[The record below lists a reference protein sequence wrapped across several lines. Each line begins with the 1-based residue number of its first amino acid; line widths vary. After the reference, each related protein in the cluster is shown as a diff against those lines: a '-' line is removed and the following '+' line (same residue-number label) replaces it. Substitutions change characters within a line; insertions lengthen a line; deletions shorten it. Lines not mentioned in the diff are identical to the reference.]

1 MIKVHFETE
10 TGSPGCQAWHDWR
23 ANGVGASDS
32 IQTACKAGLTKK
44 KPSWANSNKLLAQK
58 LGLAKPTA
66 MNSFMQKGV
75 NLESTARR
83 RFEEDTGI
91 IVMPTFGE
99 MDSHRFMRASFD
111 GVSFFKDILEIK
123 CPSEEV
129 HNMAKEGVVVPYYL
143 PQLAH
148 QCLVLHGE
156 PKNWTGNER
165 VFFATYNP
173 DDSEGHD
180 LAIVPMVSGQLKQL
194 ASQLL
199 NVNTNFFNKMQ
210 SLAKGNFAERFKNFE
225 KKHEG
230 LLTTFGEAEATSKAA
245 KEFLRDAVINH
256 KYIPQHFTVK
266 PSTRKNKNFNSEE
279 VLAVLGWDDVP
290 PEYRKASSIVV
301 NVNKPEVAF
310 TSALDAEKAQIES
323 DLIVKSLTPEM
334 DKVKEDA
341 AKLIALVGY
350 LQGNL
355 MTVYKRKG
363 NVNWDLVLSDTELT
377 RSSFE
382 HPSEDPIVTI
392 AKINAAK
399 VKTKA
404 A

>member
-1 MIKVHFETE
+1 MIKVKFETQ
-10 TGSPGCQAWHDWR
+10 TGSPNTVAWHNWR
-23 ANGVGASDS
+23 AEGIGASDS
-32 IQTACKAGLTKK
+32 IHTACKAGLTKK

-66 MNSFMQKGV
+66 MNSFMQKGID
-75 NLESTARR
+75 LESTARR
-83 RFEEDTGI
+83 RFEEDTGLI
-91 IVMPTFGE
+91 MMPTFGQ
-99 MDSHRFMRASFD
+99 MDSHPFMRASFD

-123 CPSEEV
+123 CPSEEI
-129 HNMAKEGVVVPYYL
+129 HNLAKSGVVVPYYL
-143 PQLAH
+143 PQMAH

-156 PKNWTGNER
+156 PRNWTGNER

-173 DDSEGHD
+173 DDLEGND
-180 LAIVPMVSGQLKQL
+180 LAIVSMVSGQLKHL

-199 NVNTNFFNKMQ
+199 NANTNFFTKFQ
-210 SLAKGNFAERFKNFE
+210 SLAKGNFAERFRNFE
-225 KKHEG
+225 KKNEG

-256 KYIPQHFTVK
+256 EYVPQNFTVK
-266 PSTRKNKNFNSEE
+266 TSPRKSKNFNSEE
-279 VLAVLGWDDVP
+279 ALAALGWDEVP
-290 PEYRKASSIVV
+290 PEYRKASSVV
-301 NVNKPEVAF
+301 VTVNKPEVVF
-310 TSALDAEKAQIES
+310 TSALDAEKAQITS

-341 AKLIALVGY
+341 TKLIALVGY

-363 NVNWDLVLSDTELT
+363 NVNWELVLSDTGLK

-382 HPSEDPIVTI
+382 HPTEDSIVTI
-392 AKINAAK
+392 AKIKEAK
-399 VKTKA
+399 VKTA
-404 A
+404 